1 MERSNSRHSSPKPR
15 DLLFGLKTTPRKV
28 RYTARKGRP
37 NRHPASPIARNA
49 LRLATPAKCGD
60 EPPKEAYD
68 VLHKFLLILARAL
81 LSGPVASARHLLALD
96 QRDPIRMRS
105 HRRLR
110 FAHSYPPFGA
120 DDEGQLLAT
129 DSWRPYGG
137 RFQESAL

>member
-15 DLLFGLKTTPRKV
+15 DFLFGLKTTPRKV

-37 NRHPASPIARNA
+37 GRHPASPIARNA
-49 LRLATPAKCGD
+49 LRLATPAKCGN

-68 VLHKFLLILARAL
+68 VLHKFLLILARVVFPGYL
-81 LSGPVASARHLLALD
+81 ASARHLLTLD
-96 QRDPIRMRS
+96 QRDPLRMRS

-110 FAHSYPPFGA
+110 FAHSYPPLERTMKASF
-120 DDEGQLLAT
+120 
-129 DSWRPYGG
+129 WRPIRGDRTAG